1 MNRCPAGE
9 RVTGLLTALPMR
21 ACLRNIYYH
30 IGIIYDYLTH
40 YKRDT
45 LRVILRR
52 LTEAQTIA
60 LIIHNN
66 TCMHGGFCYYVYIGF
81 CFHQDRKEKHPLRKG
96 RLNRRS
102 GKSERREALLSRE
115 KKTNVS
121 NQHC

>member
-1 MNRCPAGE
+1 
-9 RVTGLLTALPMR
+9 MR

-66 TCMHGGFCYYVYIGF
+66 TCMYGGFCYYVYIEILPLT
-81 CFHQDRKEKHPLRKG
+81 QDQTDKGAPEKLNKQIRDRCKG
-96 RLNRRS
+96 
-102 GKSERREALLSRE
+102 ERGNLKIAQIIRNNES
-115 KKTNVS
+115 K
-121 NQHC
+121 